1 MACEEGVLVMDMR
14 GACLPS
20 EFARLR
26 GLGRTGLWLAGTA
39 GDFSDQTPS
48 LASSIVPRSVDA
60 IEGGALAKD
69 AFFSH
74 REVCGDLGIEVNAP
88 DDALRRVFSQI
99 SNLANWMKSQ
109 LVPTIMVGSYRNES
123 MDKADASSGSNTCT
137 ASFFSFMSL
146 LMHSPHHTQ
155 ATTTTTG
162 RNTPPAAPPAIG
174 AMGMGYFV
182 CDSVRSEV
190 SCSQSLGT
198 CCERITACVL
208 FV

>member
-26 GLGRTGLWLAGTA
+26 GLGRTGLWLAGPA

-69 AFFSH
+69 TFFSH

-123 MDKADASSGSNTCT
+123 MDKADASSG
-137 ASFFSFMSL
+137 
-146 LMHSPHHTQ
+146 
-155 ATTTTTG
+155 

-198 CCERITACVL
+198 CCERITTCVL